1 MRISD
6 LMMNRNYVYN
16 INSQKNEIEKLREQI
31 ATQTR
36 VNRPS
41 DDPRASARIMNL
53 KSEFGATE
61 KYKSNIETS
70 LTFLNQTS
78 QAMEGILDEVSK
90 IDVRLTEFQNAGV
103 EGNEATYANEIS
115 LALDSILNLANQKF
129 EGRYIFGGTDYSSK
143 PYDYT
148 AGKANVIQ
156 NTKSTAGKIRT
167 KISPNIVQDI
177 NVTGAELFG
186 TIVKVDGSMNSEAN
200 TGSVVNSKAK
210 VYDAE
215 GNEYEVN
222 TVIKKTDK
230 GTYNLT
236 YDVRDSNGNSVISNV
251 ANPVELKFDRI
262 KHTLKTI
269 DGHPLKLI
277 GINAKG
283 GMLNFY
289 LNVNNIVEKKG
300 NSSLSSSVNQKTDI
314 FNVLAKIRDTIKS
327 GKKPTDEMIKAV
339 KDFHQKLLTK
349 MSEVG
354 AVINRLHDNEEMIN
368 NQQLTLQEVI
378 GKEQD
383 VDVADAVSRMQYYDY
398 LLQVSYK
405 MSSMILPKSIL
416 DYL

>member
-1 MRISD
+1 
-6 LMMNRNYVYN
+6 MMNRNYIYS
-16 INSQKNEIEKLREQI
+16 INAQKSEIEKLREQV
-31 ATQTR
+31 ATQIR

-41 DDPRASARIMNL
+41 DDPRAAARIMNL
-53 KSEFGATE
+53 SGELSATE
-61 KYKSNIETS
+61 KYKKNIDSS

-78 QAMEGILDEVSK
+78 LAMEGILDEISK
-90 IDVRLTEFQNAGV
+90 IDVRLTEFQNAGI
-103 EGNEATYANEIS
+103 EGNEDVYANEIS
-115 LALDSILNLANQKF
+115 LALDAILNLANQKF
-129 EGRYIFGGTDYSSK
+129 GDKYIFGGTDFSTK

-148 AGKANVIQ
+148 AGKSNVVQ
-156 NTKSTAGKIRT
+156 KATSTAGKVRV

-177 NVTGAELFG
+177 NVSGAELFG
-186 TIVKVDGSMNSEAN
+186 TIVKFDGTLDTNAN
-200 TGSVVNSKAK
+200 NGTVVTNNNK

-215 GNEYEVN
+215 GNEYEITTN
-222 TVIKKTDK
+222 IQKTDSGK
-230 GTYNLT
+230 YELT
-236 YDVRDSNGNSVISNV
+236 YTVKDSNGNTVVDNTNKPI
-251 ANPVELKFDRI
+251 ELKFDPT

-289 LNVNNIVEKKG
+289 LNVNNLVEKEG
-300 NSSLSSSVNQKTDI
+300 SSSVSSTVNQKQDI
-314 FNVLAKIRDTIKS
+314 FNVLAQIRDAIKS

-339 KDFHQKLLTK
+339 KDFHQKLLNK

-354 AVINRLHDNEEMIN
+354 AVINRLHDNKEMLE
-368 NQQLTLQEVI
+368 NQELSLKEVI

-383 VDVADAVSRMQYYDY
+383 VDVVEAVSQMQYYDY